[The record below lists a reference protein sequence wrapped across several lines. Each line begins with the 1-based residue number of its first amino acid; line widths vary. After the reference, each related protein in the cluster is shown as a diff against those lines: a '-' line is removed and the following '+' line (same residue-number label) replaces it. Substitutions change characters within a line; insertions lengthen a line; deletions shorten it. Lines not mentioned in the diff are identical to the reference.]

1 MSIALKVLPGTFPE
15 EAPPFFEVS
24 PTPLS
29 GDATQVLVRET
40 RVMRR
45 GGVGSNVLAPVAHA
59 NSTSALL
66 TGAARMVRVRR
77 PVDQSMSLKPDG
89 QPEVGSKP
97 ICDDFLSILMGG
109 PCLSS
114 LFSF

>member
-1 MSIALKVLPGTFPE
+1 MKVLPGTFPE

-45 GGVGSNVLAPVAHA
+45 GGVGSNALAPVAHA

-66 TGAARMVRVRR
+66 TGAARMVLGPQAGRSIDESNRWATQVRWD
-77 PVDQSMSLKPDG
+77 P
-89 QPEVGSKP
+89 KP
-97 ICDDFLSILMGG
+97 ICDDFHFIS
-109 PCLSS
+109 PPPVVHVV
-114 LFSF
+114 